1 MDETT
6 GRGAGRPN
14 SSSRRTLLIG
24 AAAAA
29 GGAALIARLWDLQI
43 VRSGEYIGQ
52 AEANRT
58 RQQAVSPV
66 RGVVYDRNGVQLVRN
81 LPIFDVWVMPGDV
94 PEELLPDVAT
104 RLGELTGNDGP
115 ELATAIGLGQGRPL
129 DPIRL
134 IRNVTRETA
143 LIIKERTLDLP
154 GITVRDSAKR
164 EYFHGEVMGQMVGFT
179 GPISPE
185 RTEEYLE
192 RGVGL
197 DEDVGLSGIENHLQ
211 DLLRGRDGRR
221 LIEVGALGEER
232 REFAYTPP
240 ESGRSVYLTVE
251 VEFQRGMHEIMA
263 RFLGD
268 LGAGVAIVMNIDSG
282 DVLGM
287 VSYPAF
293 NNQLFAEGIST
304 EDFSRLAS
312 DSRRPLI
319 NHAIAGLYPPGS
331 TYKLV
336 VAAGALEE
344 KVLSPEHIVDCP
356 GHLTLPSGW
365 IFYDWLLT
373 GHGEVNIHRA
383 ISESCNV
390 YFYNVSGG
398 NPYTDLVGL
407 GERRLAEYSRAF
419 GFGRAT
425 GIDLPNEL
433 DGIVPD
439 SEWKHDN
446 LDEPWVTGDTYQAAI
461 GQGFVQATPLQL
473 LNMYAAIGNG
483 GTLYRPRLIDRVE
496 NSQREVIDIPEV
508 EELGRLPLSADNL
521 ERLRSGLLEAVQ
533 GVNGTGKQARSEV
546 ASVAGKT
553 GTAEYTGQLVEGG
566 NLPSHAWFAGYAP
579 ADRPRIAFIVLIRD
593 GGEGSAAA
601 ALVARDIVDFYFT
614 GTVAPMRYA
623 PFSSRRGI
631 G

>member
-66 RGVVYDRNGVQLVRN
+66 RGVIYDRNGVQLVRN

-134 IRNVTRETA
+134 IRNVTREMA

-179 GPISPE
+179 GPISAE

-304 EDFSRLAS
+304 
-312 DSRRPLI
+312 
-319 NHAIAGLYPPGS
+319 
-331 TYKLV
+331 
-336 VAAGALEE
+336 
-344 KVLSPEHIVDCP
+344 
-356 GHLTLPSGW
+356 
-365 IFYDWLLT
+365 
-373 GHGEVNIHRA
+373 
-383 ISESCNV
+383 
-390 YFYNVSGG
+390 
-398 NPYTDLVGL
+398 
-407 GERRLAEYSRAF
+407 
-419 GFGRAT
+419 
-425 GIDLPNEL
+425 
-433 DGIVPD
+433 
-439 SEWKHDN
+439 
-446 LDEPWVTGDTYQAAI
+446 
-461 GQGFVQATPLQL
+461 
-473 LNMYAAIGNG
+473 
-483 GTLYRPRLIDRVE
+483 
-496 NSQREVIDIPEV
+496 
-508 EELGRLPLSADNL
+508 
-521 ERLRSGLLEAVQ
+521 
-533 GVNGTGKQARSEV
+533 
-546 ASVAGKT
+546 
-553 GTAEYTGQLVEGG
+553 
-566 NLPSHAWFAGYAP
+566 
-579 ADRPRIAFIVLIRD
+579 
-593 GGEGSAAA
+593 
-601 ALVARDIVDFYFT
+601 
-614 GTVAPMRYA
+614 
-623 PFSSRRGI
+623 
-631 G
+631 